1 MMMVMVSLS
10 TSLVL
15 TYAILQTQTVTSQV
29 SQNALR
35 TDLASQAAQTGA
47 AGALAR
53 MQSPDWQGVSVP
65 LYQTIYSDG
74 DGTASYT
81 VTFQKY
87 PPQPTDTISLTTAT
101 SDSLKGS
108 LTVSTSNTSNTSKPT
123 GTSYTSNTAAE
134 TQIIPGDPAL
144 VVLVSSQGLWQS
156 LHDRQQKATR
166 TVEVLVN
173 LEPRLPGRGIV
184 SADYSAAEDV
194 SANPGDFDQI
204 QTFALCASRKDEGK
218 SLVFDPQ
225 QRFDGNV
232 WVEKKISAYQ
242 SSKWSTTARNV
253 VLQDLAAKYATTNK
267 NVLTVQH
274 PHPFGGPVTF
284 RSQPDTNSRNDLA
297 VLGIPWKRDENKWN
311 WPTINY
317 SEWQRYQLYQGG
329 FSYHAETLSSTL
341 QNITLRPTE
350 NNPLGVFYARGSITV
365 GHDVTI
371 QGTLVSEGTVNVI
384 GNRVRMG
391 SYNWRDGEGAG
402 QVGDVDF
409 VPRLPAIVARDLV
422 FGRDSTA
429 VVEGAVVVHTSVT
442 GAGGQY
448 ELTANTFGQLLSAE
462 ITGSATARPMQ
473 QPQSKVT
480 VSKGS
485 ELSAITGGELFAIWL
500 SDGASGSWYPISAVN
515 AAEKTLTVIGEARF
529 DSPTPFRIKSIRKRS
544 VDIRGPV
551 VGAWF
556 NFGCPDAWA
565 NLTSSQWNTLYTNWQ
580 AAVAAAPKNSVPIR
594 FLDYLAI
601 PQNFGVLGSS
611 FSYSQSAYSTW
622 YSHLL
627 RYGLSVEP
635 TLHVRPISRVSYRW
649 SPPLFEPYKG
659 TADNGKHAGYRWKV
673 LSWREIEGS

>member
-1 MMMVMVSLS
+1 MVSLS

-35 TDLASQAAQTGA
+35 TDLAAQAAQTGA

-87 PPQPTDTISLTTAT
+87 PPQPTHTVSVTTGMLDSFESSVTI
-101 SDSLKGS
+101 
-108 LTVSTSNTSNTSKPT
+108 STSNTTTSSTPT
-123 GTSYTSNTAAE
+123 ATSSISMTATAAE
-134 TQIIPGDPAL
+134 SETIPGDPAL

-156 LHDRQQKATR
+156 SHDSQQKATR

-184 SADYSAAEDV
+184 SADYATAEDV
-194 SANPGDFDQI
+194 AANPGDFDQI
-204 QTFALCASRKDEGK
+204 QTHALCASRKDEGY

-225 QRFDGNV
+225 HRFDGQV
-232 WVEKKISAYQ
+232 WVERKISAYRG
-242 SSKWSTTARNV
+242 SKWSTTARNV
-253 VLQDLAAKYATTNK
+253 VLQDLAAKYVTTNK

-284 RSQPDTNSRNDLA
+284 SRQPDTNSRNDLA
-297 VLGIPWKRDENKWN
+297 ALGIPWTQVENKWN

-317 SEWQRYQLYQGG
+317 SEWQQYQLYQGG
-329 FSYHAETLSSTL
+329 FSYRADTLSSTL
-341 QNITLRPTE
+341 QNITLRPSET
-350 NNPLGVFYARGSITV
+350 NPLGVFYARGSITL

-384 GNRVRMG
+384 GNRVRVG

-409 VPRLPAIVARDLV
+409 VPRLPAIVARDVV

-429 VVEGAVVVHTSVT
+429 IVEGAVVVDRSVT

-462 ITGSATARPMQ
+462 ITGSATARPLQ
-473 QPQSKVT
+473 QPQSKVS
-480 VSKGS
+480 VNKSS
-485 ELSAITGGELFAIWL
+485 ELNAITGGELFAIWL
-500 SDGASGSWYPISAVN
+500 ADGASGTWYPISAVN

-551 VGAWF
+551 VCAWF
-556 NFGCPDAWA
+556 NFECPDAWA

-580 AAVAAAPKNSVPIR
+580 AAVAAAPKNTVPIR
-594 FLDYLAI
+594 FLDYLAV

-627 RYGLSVEP
+627 RYGLTVEP

-673 LSWREIEGS
+673 LSWREIEGT